1 MQEWVKINLFS
12 KKQIMAEEK
21 ITPAMQ
27 QYYELKEQNSDAILF
42 FRMWD
47 FYEMFDDDALIA
59 NKVLW
64 VAVTSRN
71 KNAEKPTPLA
81 WIPYHAKEKYL
92 PLLIEAWYKVAIA
105 EQVSDPNLKWIVKRE
120 IVRVVTPATIWLEW
134 EWYESKNSNIIWIT
148 ESKGKFWLSILN
160 LSENKWQATEF
171 PNFEELKQ
179 ELYKMFPKE
188 VILEKKLFWNEEIK
202 ETLEKK
208 FSLNIYFFEIKK
220 DCYKNLV
227 NHFKTKNLE
236 WFGLEKLKEAQRAS
250 NLILEYIENNQKTN
264 FDFLKSM
271 SLLDTSKYLKIDEAT
286 IKNLDLVYNFA
297 TKSVKLATLFWV
309 LDKTKTSSGSNMMY
323 DSILKPLNDIK
334 EIKQRQ
340 EFIEEFLKEK
350 ILLDKIRQEL
360 WTISN
365 INNIL
370 NRIALNRT
378 SPRDLLNLKK
388 SLISMLKIFEH
399 IKNSWNTKLIK
410 IIKP

>member
-1 MQEWVKINLFS
+1 
-12 KKQIMAEEK
+12 MAEEK

-105 EQVSDPNLKWIVKRE
+105 EQVSDPNLKWIVKRQ

-297 TKSVKLATLFWV
+297 TKSAKMATLFWV

>member
-1 MQEWVKINLFS
+1 
-12 KKQIMAEEK
+12 MAEEK

-220 DCYKNLV
+220 DYYKNLV

-297 TKSVKLATLFWV
+297 TKSAKMATLFWV

-365 INNIL
+365 INSIL

>member
-1 MQEWVKINLFS
+1 
-12 KKQIMAEEK
+12 MAEEK

>member
-1 MQEWVKINLFS
+1 
-12 KKQIMAEEK
+12 MAEEK

-220 DCYKNLV
+220 DYYKNLV

-297 TKSVKLATLFWV
+297 TKSAKMATLFWV

-410 IIKP
+410 IIKH

>member
-1 MQEWVKINLFS
+1 
-12 KKQIMAEEK
+12 MAEEK

-148 ESKGKFWLSILN
+148 ENKGKFWLSILN

-220 DCYKNLV
+220 DYYKNLV

-297 TKSVKLATLFWV
+297 TKSAKMATLFWV

-410 IIKP
+410 IIKH

>member
-1 MQEWVKINLFS
+1 M
-12 KKQIMAEEK
+12 
-21 ITPAMQ
+21 
-27 QYYELKEQNSDAILF
+27 
-42 FRMWD
+42 
-47 FYEMFDDDALIA
+47 
-59 NKVLW
+59 
-64 VAVTSRN
+64 
-71 KNAEKPTPLA
+71 
-81 WIPYHAKEKYL
+81 
-92 PLLIEAWYKVAIA
+92 
-105 EQVSDPNLKWIVKRE
+105 
-120 IVRVVTPATIWLEW
+120 
-134 EWYESKNSNIIWIT
+134 
-148 ESKGKFWLSILN
+148 
-160 LSENKWQATEF
+160 
-171 PNFEELKQ
+171 KQ

-202 ETLEKK
+202 KTLEKK

-297 TKSVKLATLFWV
+297 TKSAKMATLFWV

>member
-1 MQEWVKINLFS
+1 
-12 KKQIMAEEK
+12 MAEEK

-220 DCYKNLV
+220 DCYKNLI

>member
-220 DCYKNLV
+220 DCYKNLI

-297 TKSVKLATLFWV
+297 TKSAKMATLFWV

>member
-1 MQEWVKINLFS
+1 
-12 KKQIMAEEK
+12 MAEEK

-220 DCYKNLV
+220 DCYKNLI

-297 TKSVKLATLFWV
+297 TKSAKMATLFWV

>member
-1 MQEWVKINLFS
+1 
-12 KKQIMAEEK
+12 MAEEK

-148 ESKGKFWLSILN
+148 ENKGKFWLSILN

-171 PNFEELKQ
+171 PNLKNWNKSFIKCFQ
-179 ELYKMFPKE
+179 
-188 VILEKKLFWNEEIK
+188 KK
-202 ETLEKK
+202 
-208 FSLNIYFFEIKK
+208 
-220 DCYKNLV
+220 
-227 NHFKTKNLE
+227 
-236 WFGLEKLKEAQRAS
+236 
-250 NLILEYIENNQKTN
+250 
-264 FDFLKSM
+264 
-271 SLLDTSKYLKIDEAT
+271 
-286 IKNLDLVYNFA
+286 
-297 TKSVKLATLFWV
+297 
-309 LDKTKTSSGSNMMY
+309 
-323 DSILKPLNDIK
+323 
-334 EIKQRQ
+334 
-340 EFIEEFLKEK
+340 
-350 ILLDKIRQEL
+350 
-360 WTISN
+360 
-365 INNIL
+365 
-370 NRIALNRT
+370 
-378 SPRDLLNLKK
+378 
-388 SLISMLKIFEH
+388 
-399 IKNSWNTKLIK
+399 
-410 IIKP
+410 

>member
-1 MQEWVKINLFS
+1 
-12 KKQIMAEEK
+12 MAEEK

-220 DCYKNLV
+220 DYYKNLV

-271 SLLDTSKYLKIDEAT
+271 SLLDTSKYLKIYETT
-286 IKNLDLVYNFA
+286 IKNLDLVYNFS
-297 TKSVKLATLFWV
+297 TKSAKMATLFWV

>member
-1 MQEWVKINLFS
+1 
-12 KKQIMAEEK
+12 MAEEK

-27 QYYELKEQNSDAILF
+27 QYYELKEQSSDAILF

-220 DCYKNLV
+220 DCYKNLI

-297 TKSVKLATLFWV
+297 TKSAKMATLFWV

>member
-1 MQEWVKINLFS
+1 
-12 KKQIMAEEK
+12 MAEEK

-179 ELYKMFPKE
+179 ELYKVFPKE

-297 TKSVKLATLFWV
+297 TKSAKMATLFWV

>member
-1 MQEWVKINLFS
+1 
-12 KKQIMAEEK
+12 MAEEK

-27 QYYELKEQNSDAILF
+27 QYYELKEQNSDDILF

-220 DCYKNLV
+220 DCYKNLI

-297 TKSVKLATLFWV
+297 TKSAKMATLFWV

>member
-297 TKSVKLATLFWV
+297 TKSAKMATLFWV